1 MSLPQRRAWLVG
13 AAVGSAGLATTLPLP
28 LYVAYA
34 ARGGYG
40 AGALALAFSC
50 YALAHMLTSPFLGP
64 LPDRIGRR
72 PVVLLGMVLAGCSTL
87 VLALEPSVPGLA
99 LARVFQGLAMGC
111 ITAAGAAWA
120 AELAGGTP
128 EAARRGAAV
137 VAVGTA
143 GSFGLGGLA
152 TMLALLWHPGELL
165 PFTFPLHLAVL
176 ALLAWPVALLPETLA
191 APRGA
196 RLRLPAFPPGT
207 LATTLAIMPAWGVTG
222 TVLTA
227 VPAALA
233 AQGFPGAGPWAACV
247 MMLTG
252 ACLQLM
258 LRRVAPR
265 RAVVV
270 GLGCLCLGA
279 GLVFWGAAFGVLWP
293 LPVGAMLTGAAT
305 YGLVYMGGLAAAAEA
320 AGQERA
326 RATAGYFVVA
336 HIGFGGV
343 PALVGLA
350 MDGFG
355 RSPALLGVWLALVAT
370 ALVLALAIRRKP
382 R

>member
-1 MSLPQRRAWLVG
+1 MPRRRAWLVG
-13 AAVGSAGLATTLPLP
+13 AAVGSAGLSTTVPLP

-40 AGALALAFSC
+40 AGALALAFGC
-50 YALAHMLTSPFLGP
+50 YALTHMLSSPFLGP

-72 PVVLLGMVLAGCSTL
+72 PVVLVGMVLAGCSTL

-99 LARVFQGLAMGC
+99 LARMFQGLAMGC
-111 ITAAGAAWA
+111 ITAAGATWA
-120 AELAGGTP
+120 AELAGGSP

-143 GSFGLGGLA
+143 GGFGLGGLA
-152 TMLALLWHPGELL
+152 TMLALLWYPGDML

-196 RLRLPAFPPGT
+196 RLRLPAFPRGT
-207 LATTLAIMPAWGVTG
+207 LATTLAIVPAWGVTG
-222 TVLTA
+222 TLLTA

-233 AQGFPGAGPWAACV
+233 AQGYPGAGPWTACA

-252 ACLQLM
+252 AGLQLL
-258 LRRVAPR
+258 LRRVTPR
-265 RAVVV
+265 RSVLA
-270 GLGCLCLGA
+270 GLGCLCVGA
-279 GLVFWGAAFGVLWP
+279 GLVFWGTAFGLLWP
-293 LPVGAMLTGAAT
+293 LPLGAVLTGAAT
-305 YGLVYMGGLAAAAEA
+305 YGLVYLGGLAAAAEA
-320 AGQERA
+320 AGPERA

-336 HIGFGGV
+336 HLGFGGV

-350 MDGFG
+350 MDHFG
-355 RSPALLGVWLALVAT
+355 RGAALLGLWLALVAT
-370 ALVLALAIRRKP
+370 ALVLALAIRR
-382 R
+382 RWA

>member
-1 MSLPQRRAWLVG
+1 MAGNRVWLVG
-13 AAVGSAGLATTLPLP
+13 AAVGCAGLSTTVPLP

-34 ARGGYG
+34 AQGGFG
-40 AGALALAFSC
+40 AGALALAFAC
-50 YALAHMLTSPFLGP
+50 YALAHMLSSPFLGP

-72 PVVLLGMVLAGCSTL
+72 PVVLLGLALAGCSTL
-87 VLALEPSVPGLA
+87 VLVVAPGVPGLA
-99 LARVFQGLAMGC
+99 VARVLQGFGMGC

-120 AELAGGTP
+120 AELAGGSP

-152 TMLALLWHPGELL
+152 TMLALLWQPGTLL
-165 PFTFPLHLAVL
+165 PLTFPLHLVLL
-176 ALLAWPVALLPETLA
+176 ALLAWPVARLPETLA

-196 RLRLPAFPPGT
+196 RLRLPVFPRGT
-207 LATTLAIMPAWGVTG
+207 LATTLAILPAWGVTG

-233 AQGFPGAGPWAACV
+233 AQGFPGAGPWAACG

-258 LRRVAPR
+258 LRKVAPR
-265 RAVVV
+265 SAVQA
-270 GLGCLCLGA
+270 GLALLCLGA
-279 GLVFWGAAFGVLWP
+279 GLVFWGAGAGLLWP
-293 LPVGAMLTGAAT
+293 LPLGAVLTGAAT
-305 YGLVYMGGLAAAAEA
+305 YGLVYLGGLAAAAEA
-320 AGQERA
+320 AGAERP

-336 HIGFGGV
+336 HLGFGGV
-343 PALVGLA
+343 PLLVGLA
-350 MDGFG
+350 MDRFG
-355 RSPALLGVWLALVAT
+355 SQAALLGVWLALVAT
-370 ALVLALAIRRKP
+370 ALVLALAIRRSGQ
-382 R
+382 